1 MSQTDLFPISL
12 PPAPDRRA
20 GLERLKGFTPSM
32 GRAYASR
39 RNYDLGPQDRSNI
52 SCLSAHVR
60 HRLVLEAELA
70 QAALSAHGLQAAEK
84 FIQEVCWRTYWKG
97 WLELRPSVWADYKRE
112 CAQAWAALS
121 EDQALR
127 QRYETAVEGRTGI
140 EGFDDWAAELIET
153 GYLHNHARMW
163 FASIWIFTLNLPW
176 VLGADHFLRHLID
189 GDAASNTLSWR
200 WVGGLQTV
208 GKTYLARA
216 SNIETYTEGRFSP
229 DPASLAPEAPPLATN
244 GSLPAAGQLESGQRP
259 DQSLPSVILLHE
271 EDLHAESW
279 ELEGSEMRGVIYT
292 PSPVSRGEA
301 ALGDVSARF
310 TRSAL
315 EDAANRAANRW
326 GVKASACD
334 SAAEILAA
342 IDAHDARQVITQRPH
357 QGPVHDG
364 FATLAHSLVA
374 SGVSLVRLT
383 RDWDQA
389 FHPYATKGFFKF
401 KSVIPKVF
409 NQLGLS

>member
-1 MSQTDLFPISL
+1 MSQTDLFPITL
-12 PPAPDRRA
+12 PPAPNRQS
-20 GLERLKGFTPSM
+20 GLERLRGFTPSM

-39 RNYDLGPQDRSNI
+39 RNYDFGPQDRSNI

-70 QAALSAHGLQAAEK
+70 QTALEAHGYQAAEK

-97 WLELRPSVWADYKRE
+97 WLELRPSVWTDYTAERDLAVSTL
-112 CAQAWAALS
+112 AQ
-121 EDQALR
+121 DQALR
-127 QRYETAVEGRTGI
+127 QRYDAAVEGRTGLD
-140 EGFDDWAAELIET
+140 GFDAWAAELIET

-163 FASIWIFTLNLPW
+163 FASIWIFTLQLPW

-216 SNIETYTEGRFSP
+216 SNIKTYTEGRFSL
-229 DPASLAPEAPPLATN
+229 DPACLAPDAPPLP
-244 GSLPAAGQLESGQRP
+244 SRKPSPAPGLIQPGQRP
-259 DQSLPSVILLHE
+259 DPALPSVLLLHE

-279 ELEGSEMRGVIYT
+279 GLEAADIRAVIY
-292 PSPVSRGEA
+292 PASPVARGNEALGEA
-301 ALGDVSARF
+301 SVRF
-310 TRSAL
+310 TQAAL
-315 EDAANRAANRW
+315 DDGAGRAAEHW
-326 GVKASACD
+326 SVKAIACD
-334 SAAEILAA
+334 SADEVLAA
-342 IDAHDARQVITQRPH
+342 TRACGARQLITQRPQ
-357 QGPVHDG
+357 QGPVRDR
-364 FATLAHSLVA
+364 FAELADSCDAAGVPLV
-374 SGVSLVRLT
+374 SLT

-401 KSVIPKVF
+401 KGAIETVF
-409 NQLGLS
+409 NQLGLR